1 MLSDLFLNLVLAIVF
16 GATIGLEREST
27 KQNESRVGSVGGIR
41 TFALIALLGALTG
54 IFFIHNYSILA
65 IIVVAGF
72 LLLLIVYYASEAYS
86 TQAFGIT
93 SELSAVITFFMSLI
107 VMLEIIPLPVTVSIF
122 VMLVFIMSLKAK
134 TTQLVE
140 GISRHEVQSFIS
152 YAIIALVALPVLP
165 DYAYKLKDIP
175 VLPEVLQ
182 GFGVDLG
189 KFETLDLINPR
200 KIWFIVVLITGID
213 VFGYILSRIVGSKS
227 GFAVTSFMAGF
238 VSSTST
244 TQSLAQR
251 SNRSNAINSLVGAA
265 VLANLASFIQIFL
278 LVGPLN
284 PRWLIAIIPSI
295 LLMLLASG
303 LITYFFFKTKEPEK
317 QEETQEKKKHSIFS
331 LLPALK
337 FAALLIVIKIITKI
351 CLIEFGQSGFIISSV
366 IASFAGIDA
375 IIVTLA
381 DMAGGAITFKFAFIT
396 FLLINATN
404 LLSKS
409 VYSYLQGDKRFAL
422 KFFLSVL
429 VIIGAS
435 AIWLLF
441 I

>member
-1 MLSDLFLNLVLAIVF
+1 MLSGVFFHLILAIIF
-16 GATIGLEREST
+16 GATIGLERESS
-27 KQNESRVGSVGGIR
+27 KPGESRVGSVGGIR
-41 TFALIALLGALTG
+41 TFALIALLGALAG
-54 IFFIHNYSILA
+54 IFFIHNYATLA
-65 IIVVAGF
+65 IVVVAGF

-86 TQAFGIT
+86 THSYGIT
-93 SELSAVITFFMSLI
+93 SELSAVITFFMSLM
-107 VMLEIIPLPVTVSIF
+107 VMIEIIPLPVTVSIF
-122 VMLVFIMSLKAK
+122 VLLVFIMSLKAR
-134 TTQLVE
+134 TTQLVA

-165 DYAYKLKDIP
+165 DYAYRLKDIP

-182 GFGVDLG
+182 GFGADLG
-189 KFETLDLINPR
+189 KFEALDLINPR

-251 SNRSNAINSLVGAA
+251 SNKSIYINSLVGAA

-295 LLMLLASG
+295 LFMLLASG
-303 LITYFFFKTKEPEK
+303 LITYFFFKTKEPKK
-317 QEETQEKKKHSIFS
+317 QEETKETKSDSIFS

-337 FAALLIVIKIITKI
+337 FAALLIVIKIVTKI

-429 VIIGAS
+429 IIIGAS
-435 AIWLLF
+435 AVWLLF